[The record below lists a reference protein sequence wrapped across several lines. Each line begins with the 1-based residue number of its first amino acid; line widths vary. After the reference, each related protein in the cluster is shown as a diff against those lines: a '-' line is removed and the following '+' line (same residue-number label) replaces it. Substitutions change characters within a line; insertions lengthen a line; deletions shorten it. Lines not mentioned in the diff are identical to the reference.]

1 MLINPELA
9 KAMNTQIGNEFG
21 ANMQYLSIAA
31 HFHTQ
36 KLTLLSKLFFEQ
48 AEEEKTHA
56 MKFVHYILDTQGEL
70 QIPAI
75 AAPKP
80 KFASAEEAVKA
91 ALTWETE
98 VTAQIKAL
106 IKALMDMAVSQND
119 YLAQNFLQWF
129 IDEQLEEVNKMDQLL
144 SVVQRAGEKN
154 LLMVEAY
161 LVHLEKAG

>member
-9 KAMNTQIGNEFG
+9 KAMNAQISNEFG
-21 ANMQYLSIAA
+21 ASMQYLSIAG

-36 KLTLLSKLFFEQ
+36 KLTLLAKLFFEQ

-56 MKFVHYILDTQGEL
+56 MKFVHYILDTQAEL

-91 ALTWETE
+91 ALAWETE
-98 VTAQIKAL
+98 VTAQ

-129 IDEQLEEVNKMDQLL
+129 IDEQLEEINKMDQLL
-144 SVVQRAGEKN
+144 SVIQRAGEKN

-161 LVHLEKAG
+161 LVHIEKAG

>member
-1 MLINPELA
+1 MLISSELA
-9 KAMNTQIGNEFG
+9 KAINTQIGNEFG
-21 ANMQYLSIAA
+21 ASMQYLSIAG

-36 KLTLLSKLFFEQ
+36 KLTLLAKLFFEQ

-56 MKFVHYILDTQGEL
+56 MKFVHYILDTQAEL

-91 ALTWETE
+91 ALTWEQE
-98 VTAQIKAL
+98 VTEQ
-106 IKALMDMAVSQND
+106 IKALMDLAVSQND

-129 IDEQLEEVNKMDQLL
+129 IDEQLEEINKMDQLL
-144 SVVQRAGEKN
+144 NVIQRAGEKN

-161 LVHLEKAG
+161 LIHAEKAG

>member
-9 KAMNTQIGNEFG
+9 KAMNAQIGNEFG
-21 ANMQYLSIAA
+21 ASMQYLSIAG

-56 MKFVHYILDTQGEL
+56 MKFAHYILDTQGDL

-91 ALTWETE
+91 ALAWEQE
-98 VTAQIKAL
+98 VTEQ

-129 IDEQLEEVNKMDQLL
+129 IDEQLEEINKMDQLL
-144 SVVQRAGEKN
+144 SVIQRAGEKN

-161 LVHLEKAG
+161 LRHIEKAG